1 MVKVGKKH
9 LLSLGEIFQFLI
21 ERGHSLNDLTHTY
34 TIDQVYLFYEKAK
47 KIEMDNHRMMA
58 IIFGKAVYCMSPSY
72 SKKEASTKSNEWKTF
87 MDKLDFDK
95 ITKPKDVGRMLS
107 MAGIPII
114 NNPKKKKQGAEQ

>member
-1 MVKVGKKH
+1 
-9 LLSLGEIFQFLI
+9 
-21 ERGHSLNDLTHTY
+21 
-34 TIDQVYLFYEKAK
+34 
-47 KIEMDNHRMMA
+47 MMA

-72 SKKEASTKSNEWKTF
+72 SKKEASTKSNEWKAF

-95 ITKPKDVGRMLS
+95 ITKPKNVGRMLS